1 MKINNKNYKYNI
13 AVIPGDGIGKEV
25 INASLT
31 IINAILAITGVKIN
45 KTMFPWGSSYFK
57 KYGIMMPTN
66 GVKKLS
72 NFDAILFGAV
82 GDPKISDDITLW
94 GLRLEI
100 CQKLDQFVNLRP
112 SKFITGFKSPLNYD
126 LAKKIDFVIV
136 RENSEGE
143 YSGSGGIIHKD
154 LPNEVGTEIAIFTK
168 IGCNRIHEYAFKLAN
183 SRPAKTLTLI
193 TKSNA
198 QRHGMKIWDK
208 SFYEISKKFP
218 EVKTNTLLVD
228 AATALMVSAPEK
240 LDVLVATNLHADILS
255 DLASSL
261 VGSLG
266 LGATANLTLNKNIPS
281 MFEPIHGA
289 AFDIVGKN
297 IANPIGALLC
307 SALMLNHLEEKR
319 SADIIHQ
326 LINIYAKEGGPFT
339 PDLGGKATTSDV
351 VKLFLENLKRL
362 NIKK

>member
-1 MKINNKNYKYNI
+1 MKINNKNYKYKI

-31 IINAILAITGVKIN
+31 ILKAILDLTRIKIN
-45 KTMFPWGSSYFK
+45 KTIFPWGSDYFRK
-57 KYGIMMPTN
+57 HGIMMPKN
-66 GVKKLS
+66 GVIKLLIY
-72 NFDAILFGAV
+72 DAILSGAV
-82 GDPKISDDITLW
+82 GDSKISDDITLW

-112 SKFITGFKSPLNYD
+112 SKFIPGFKSPLNYD
-126 LAKKIDFVIV
+126 LAKKINFVIV

-143 YSGSGGIIHKD
+143 YSGSGGIIHEN

-168 IGCNRIHEYAFKLAN
+168 KGCNRIHEYAFKLAN
-183 SRPAKTLTLI
+183 SRPARTLTLI

-218 EVKTNTLLVD
+218 KVKTDRLLVD

-255 DLASSL
+255 DLASAL
-261 VGSLG
+261 LGSLG
-266 LGATANLTLNKNIPS
+266 LGATANLSLNKNIPS

-297 IANPIGALLC
+297 IANPIGALW
-307 SALMLNHLEEKR
+307 SVALMLNDLGEKR
-319 SADIIHQ
+319 SADIIHK
-326 LINIYAKEGGPFT
+326 LINIYAEEGGPFT
-339 PDLGGKATTSDV
+339 PDLGGKAGTSDV
-351 VKLFLENLKRL
+351 VKIFLQNLKRL
-362 NIKK
+362 NTKK